1 MTDFTIFAEPDE
13 SAWRVLRVQT
23 AHSVYTVALH
33 QSATRRITVLRG
45 TSSSASREI
54 EVHDTEARL
63 DDGRSL
69 FDTNPWIDWLGHSL
83 LVGSMR
89 TSPVENVST
98 EVNAALCADL
108 TSTYLPLVESSAN
121 QPSGGP
127 PSRTILRTPAP
138 PHVAPETSGSAAIAQ
153 RDLAPGVGRP
163 ETAPPPLPVGGRAEK
178 LSVSGSTTGTPPPVS
193 KLPVEERAVP
203 PSVSGSTTATPPPI
217 PKKATVAPA
226 TAPTVVDEEKK
237 RTSSKSEVVRKGGK
251 KGRKTSRGRRLSPR
265 QLVDLME
272 RAKRELRRLD
282 EDPKVLERLC
292 KNAELSRRYAI
303 ALTGFVSLIE
313 RSIDKHEHAR
323 SDEDTQDE

>member
-13 SAWRVLRVQT
+13 SAWRMLRVQT

-33 QSATRRITVLRG
+33 QGATRRITVLRG
-45 TSSSASREI
+45 TSSSSSREI

-69 FDTNPWIDWLGHSL
+69 FDTNPWVDWLGHSL
-83 LVGSMR
+83 HVGSMR
-89 TSPVENVST
+89 TSTVENVST
-98 EVNAALCADL
+98 EVNAALGANL
-108 TSTYLPLVESSAN
+108 TSTYLPLVGAPEN
-121 QPSGGP
+121 QPGGVP
-127 PSRTILRTPAP
+127 PNRTVLRNQDQPDQPQDAPAGTTVP
-138 PHVAPETSGSAAIAQ
+138 Q
-153 RDLAPGVGRP
+153 RDRVPVPDRP
-163 ETAPPPLPVGGRAEK
+163 AKMPPPLPVEWGTATVSPPVPKLQMKERAA
-178 LSVSGSTTGTPPPVS
+178 LRSLSGSTKAAPPPV
-193 KLPVEERAVP
+193 
-203 PSVSGSTTATPPPI
+203 
-217 PKKATVAPA
+217 PKKSTVAPA
-226 TAPTVVDEEKK
+226 TVLTDVDEEKK

-303 ALTGFVSLIE
+303 ALTWFGPLIE
-313 RSIDKHEHAR
+313 RSIDKHERAR
-323 SDEDTQDE
+323 SEEDAQDE